1 MLCQNCGKN
10 EATTHIKQVING
22 DTAERHLCSECAEHL
37 GYGDAFSGF
46 GFDVAGLFGNF
57 FGDAVHSLGAPRKV
71 VRCPKCGSSFN
82 DIVREGRVGCA
93 ECYKVFYNEL
103 KPSLQRIHG
112 QIHHSG
118 KIASTAEPVSEE
130 EAKIDEKEELK
141 KQMDEAVAAQNFELA
156 AQLRRVDKVAVV
168 ADRHSALAV
177 MQNHRLRVG
186 TAALARRGIADMA
199 GSHLCAA
206 GQLLQ
211 HALGKDLADKA
222 QIAVAG
228 QHAVDVQRNAA
239 ALLAAVLQGIQRTV
253 DGTDHIGLAGLVIHT
268 EHAAL
273 LVQGLGVL
281 GNFAHLFAPIVG
293 MVKP

>member
-57 FGDAVHSLGAPRKV
+57 FGDAVHSLGARE
-71 VRCPKCGSSFN
+71 RWFAARNAALRSMISSA
-82 DIVREGRVGCA
+82 RA
-93 ECYKVFYNEL
+93 ESAARSATKFFYNEL

-156 AQLRRVDKVAVV
+156 AQLR
-168 ADRHSALAV
+168 DRIKELE
-177 MQNHRLRVG
+177 G
-186 TAALARRGIADMA
+186 
-199 GSHLCAA
+199 
-206 GQLLQ
+206 
-211 HALGKDLADKA
+211 
-222 QIAVAG
+222 
-228 QHAVDVQRNAA
+228 
-239 ALLAAVLQGIQRTV
+239 
-253 DGTDHIGLAGLVIHT
+253 
-268 EHAAL
+268 
-273 LVQGLGVL
+273 
-281 GNFAHLFAPIVG
+281 GNENE
-293 MVKP
+293 

>member
-22 DTAERHLCSECAEHL
+22 DTAERHLCSDCAEHL

-112 QIHHSG
+112 QIRHSG

-130 EAKIDEKEELK
+130 EAKTDEREELK
-141 KQMDEAVAAQNFELA
+141 NRWTRRLPRRTSS
-156 AQLRRVDKVAVV
+156 LRRSFA
-168 ADRHSALAV
+168 
-177 MQNHRLRVG
+177 
-186 TAALARRGIADMA
+186 
-199 GSHLCAA
+199 
-206 GQLLQ
+206 
-211 HALGKDLADKA
+211 
-222 QIAVAG
+222 
-228 QHAVDVQRNAA
+228 
-239 ALLAAVLQGIQRTV
+239 
-253 DGTDHIGLAGLVIHT
+253 T
-268 EHAAL
+268 E
-273 LVQGLGVL
+273 
-281 GNFAHLFAPIVG
+281 
-293 MVKP
+293 

>member
-103 KPSLQRIHG
+103 KRIHG

-156 AQLRRVDKVAVV
+156 AQLR
-168 ADRHSALAV
+168 DRIKELE
-177 MQNHRLRVG
+177 G
-186 TAALARRGIADMA
+186 
-199 GSHLCAA
+199 
-206 GQLLQ
+206 
-211 HALGKDLADKA
+211 
-222 QIAVAG
+222 
-228 QHAVDVQRNAA
+228 
-239 ALLAAVLQGIQRTV
+239 
-253 DGTDHIGLAGLVIHT
+253 
-268 EHAAL
+268 
-273 LVQGLGVL
+273 
-281 GNFAHLFAPIVG
+281 GNENE
-293 MVKP
+293 

>member
-112 QIHHSG
+112 QIRHRG

-156 AQLRRVDKVAVV
+156 AQLR
-168 ADRHSALAV
+168 DRIKELE
-177 MQNHRLRVG
+177 G
-186 TAALARRGIADMA
+186 
-199 GSHLCAA
+199 
-206 GQLLQ
+206 
-211 HALGKDLADKA
+211 
-222 QIAVAG
+222 
-228 QHAVDVQRNAA
+228 
-239 ALLAAVLQGIQRTV
+239 
-253 DGTDHIGLAGLVIHT
+253 
-268 EHAAL
+268 
-273 LVQGLGVL
+273 
-281 GNFAHLFAPIVG
+281 GNENE
-293 MVKP
+293 

>member
-118 KIASTAEPVSEE
+118 KIACQRGRGKNRRKRGAQKADGRGGRRAELR
-130 EAKIDEKEELK
+130 ACG
-141 KQMDEAVAAQNFELA
+141 AASRQ
-156 AQLRRVDKVAVV
+156 DKRA
-168 ADRHSALAV
+168 
-177 MQNHRLRVG
+177 
-186 TAALARRGIADMA
+186 
-199 GSHLCAA
+199 
-206 GQLLQ
+206 
-211 HALGKDLADKA
+211 
-222 QIAVAG
+222 
-228 QHAVDVQRNAA
+228 
-239 ALLAAVLQGIQRTV
+239 
-253 DGTDHIGLAGLVIHT
+253 
-268 EHAAL
+268 
-273 LVQGLGVL
+273 
-281 GNFAHLFAPIVG
+281 
-293 MVKP
+293 

>member
-46 GFDVAGLFGNF
+46 GFDV
-57 FGDAVHSLGAPRKV
+57 
-71 VRCPKCGSSFN
+71 
-82 DIVREGRVGCA
+82 GRVGCA

-156 AQLRRVDKVAVV
+156 AQLR
-168 ADRHSALAV
+168 DRIKELE
-177 MQNHRLRVG
+177 G
-186 TAALARRGIADMA
+186 
-199 GSHLCAA
+199 
-206 GQLLQ
+206 
-211 HALGKDLADKA
+211 
-222 QIAVAG
+222 
-228 QHAVDVQRNAA
+228 
-239 ALLAAVLQGIQRTV
+239 
-253 DGTDHIGLAGLVIHT
+253 
-268 EHAAL
+268 
-273 LVQGLGVL
+273 
-281 GNFAHLFAPIVG
+281 GNENE
-293 MVKP
+293 

>member
-93 ECYKVFYNEL
+93 ECYKVF

-141 KQMDEAVAAQNFELA
+141 KQMGEAVAAQNFELA
-156 AQLRRVDKVAVV
+156 AQLR
-168 ADRHSALAV
+168 DRIKELE
-177 MQNHRLRVG
+177 G
-186 TAALARRGIADMA
+186 
-199 GSHLCAA
+199 
-206 GQLLQ
+206 
-211 HALGKDLADKA
+211 
-222 QIAVAG
+222 
-228 QHAVDVQRNAA
+228 
-239 ALLAAVLQGIQRTV
+239 
-253 DGTDHIGLAGLVIHT
+253 
-268 EHAAL
+268 
-273 LVQGLGVL
+273 
-281 GNFAHLFAPIVG
+281 GNENE
-293 MVKP
+293 

>member
-46 GFDVAGLFGNF
+46 SFDVAGLFGNF

-112 QIHHSG
+112 QIHHSALLPICPRSG
-118 KIASTAEPVSEE
+118 ILLSMSVLMSCLIFSFSSLSE
-130 EAKIDEKEELK
+130 KCFT
-141 KQMDEAVAAQNFELA
+141 M
-156 AQLRRVDKVAVV
+156 
-168 ADRHSALAV
+168 
-177 MQNHRLRVG
+177 
-186 TAALARRGIADMA
+186 
-199 GSHLCAA
+199 
-206 GQLLQ
+206 
-211 HALGKDLADKA
+211 
-222 QIAVAG
+222 
-228 QHAVDVQRNAA
+228 NAA
-239 ALLAAVLQGIQRTV
+239 
-253 DGTDHIGLAGLVIHT
+253 
-268 EHAAL
+268 
-273 LVQGLGVL
+273 
-281 GNFAHLFAPIVG
+281 N
-293 MVKP
+293 